1 MTIDQIIRLLEA
13 GYTKEEITKLDSP
26 ATHTVPPAPEDKD
39 PVPEP
44 KEKDP
49 DPEPEAPAKPAAPAA
64 PAATEQDTIRE
75 ALNNMTK
82 TLSALSIRSSNI
94 PGGDTKPETGESI
107 LADIINPRT
116 GEIINK
122 EK

>member
-1 MTIDQIIRLLEA
+1 MTLDQIIRLLDA

-26 ATHTVPPAPEDKD
+26 ANIVPPKPEAKD

-49 DPEPEAPAKPAAPAA
+49 DPEPEAPSAPAA
-64 PAATEQDTIRE
+64 PAATEQDKILE